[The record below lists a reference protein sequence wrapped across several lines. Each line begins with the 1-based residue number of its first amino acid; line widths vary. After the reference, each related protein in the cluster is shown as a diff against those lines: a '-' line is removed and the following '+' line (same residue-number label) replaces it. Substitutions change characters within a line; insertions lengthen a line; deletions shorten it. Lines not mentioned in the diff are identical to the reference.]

1 LRNWLKSFFKPDECA
16 LLPQA
21 EEFRNFYGHYQGILR
36 VRRKLSDLLAA
47 DNPGNSRVFIDL
59 AGQLIDLLSKLFDQK
74 IPQLF
79 KAYSLT
85 REAQTREELENIF
98 RETFENLDFS
108 QCRHVMP
115 DSFCQRNHRTLP
127 ELLDYAHDLAVEEMF
142 CLMDLYDLR
151 KIKATPV
158 QTGLPIKLHVID
170 LGGGVC
176 ASDNKK
182 VLKDEIL
189 SDPMQAMFQGMYY
202 PGISWSG
209 PIGVNLKGFMVI
221 MAQSSSRPEEDFW
234 DKTYL
239 LAAKEYMNFNSR
251 LGYHYTSVAS
261 YLSDDPLNNHIR
273 FMLKGGA
280 ADDLRRARRARF
292 IGLVLERLDFEV
304 DVHKDLIE
312 ARLNNAER
320 AVIENRLNLIGRLM
334 GCSRQRD
341 MVMNNESTV
350 NWYAEAFLRGN
361 YAFETDQ

>member
-1 LRNWLKSFFKPDECA
+1 LRNWLKSFFKPDGCA
-16 LLPQA
+16 LLPLA
-21 EEFRNFYGHYQGILR
+21 EEFRNFYNHYQGILR
-36 VRRKLSDLLAA
+36 VRRKLSDLLTA
-47 DNPGNSRVFIDL
+47 DTPGSSRVFIDL
-59 AGQLIDLLSKLFDQK
+59 ASQLIDLLSKLFDQK

-79 KAYSLT
+79 KAYASI
-85 REAQTREELENIF
+85 REAQTREDVETIF
-98 RETFENLDFS
+98 RTTFKDLDFS

-115 DSFCQRNHRTLP
+115 DSFCQGNQQTLP

-142 CLMDLYDLR
+142 CLMDVYDLR

-176 ASDNKK
+176 ASDSKM

-189 SDPMQAMFQGMYY
+189 SDPVQAMFKGMYY

-239 LAAKEYMNFNSR
+239 LASKEYMNYNSR

-261 YLSDDPLNNHIR
+261 YLSEDPLNNHIR

-292 IGLVLERLDFEV
+292 IGLVLERLGFEV

-312 ARLNNAER
+312 ARLNNTER
-320 AVIENRLNLIGRLM
+320 AVIENRLDLIGRLM

-350 NWYAEAFLRGN
+350 TWYAEAFLRGN

>member
-1 LRNWLKSFFKPDECA
+1 LKNWLRSFFKPKDCS
-16 LLPQA
+16 LLPLA
-21 EEFRNFYGHYQGILR
+21 EEFRIFYGHYLGILR
-36 VRRKLSDLLAA
+36 VRQKLNELLAA
-47 DNPGNSRVFIDL
+47 DLPGNNRVFIDL
-59 AGQLIDLLSKLFDQK
+59 ASQLIDLMSKLFDQK
-74 IPQLF
+74 IPQFF
-79 KAYSLT
+79 KAYALI
-85 REAQTREELENIF
+85 REAQNREDLEKIF
-98 RETFENLDFS
+98 QSTFSALDFS

-115 DSFCQRNHRTLP
+115 NSFRRQDRHTLP
-127 ELLDYAHDLAVEEMF
+127 ELLNYAHELAVEEMF

-176 ASDNKK
+176 ASDSKM
-182 VLKDEIL
+182 VSKDEIL
-189 SDPMQAMFQGMYY
+189 SAPVQAMLKGMYH

-239 LAAKEYMNFNSR
+239 LAAGEYMNYNSR

-261 YLSDDPLNNHIR
+261 YLGDDPLNNHIR

-292 IGLVLERLDFEV
+292 LGLVLERLDFEV
-304 DVHKDLIE
+304 DVYKDLIE
-312 ARLNNAER
+312 ARMINAER
-320 AVIENRLNLIGRLM
+320 TVVENRLDLIGRLM

-361 YAFETDQ
+361 YAFENDQ

>member
-1 LRNWLKSFFKPDECA
+1 MRNWLKSFFKPDECA
-16 LLPQA
+16 LLPLA
-21 EEFRNFYGHYQGILR
+21 EEFRNFYVHYQGILR

-47 DNPGNSRVFIDL
+47 DTPGSRVFIDL
-59 AGQLIDLLSKLFDQK
+59 ASQLIDLLSKLFDQK

-79 KAYSLT
+79 KAYASI
-85 REAQTREELENIF
+85 REAQTRVEVETIF
-98 RETFENLDFS
+98 QTTFKDLDFS

-115 DSFCQRNHRTLP
+115 DSFYHGNHQTLP

-176 ASDNKK
+176 ASESKM

-189 SDPMQAMFQGMYY
+189 SDPVQAMFQGMYY

-239 LAAKEYMNFNSR
+239 FASKE
-251 LGYHYTSVAS
+251 
-261 YLSDDPLNNHIR
+261 I
-273 FMLKGGA
+273 
-280 ADDLRRARRARF
+280 
-292 IGLVLERLDFEV
+292 
-304 DVHKDLIE
+304 
-312 ARLNNAER
+312 
-320 AVIENRLNLIGRLM
+320 
-334 GCSRQRD
+334 
-341 MVMNNESTV
+341 
-350 NWYAEAFLRGN
+350 
-361 YAFETDQ
+361 

>member
-1 LRNWLKSFFKPDECA
+1 LKNWLKSIFKPNECS
-16 LLPQA
+16 LLPLA

-47 DNPGNSRVFIDL
+47 DTPGNGRVFIDL
-59 AGQLIDLLSKLFDQK
+59 AGQLIDLLGKLFDQK
-74 IPQLF
+74 VPQLF
-79 KAYSLT
+79 KAYASI
-85 REAQTREELENIF
+85 REAQTRGEVETIF
-98 RETFENLDFS
+98 RSTFEDLDLS
-108 QCRHVMP
+108 QCRQVMP
-115 DSFCQRNHRTLP
+115 DSFGRGNHDTLP
-127 ELLDYAHDLAVEEMF
+127 GLLDYAHDLAVEEMF

-176 ASDNKK
+176 ASNNKM

-189 SDPMQAMFQGMYY
+189 SDPVQALFQGMYY

-261 YLSDDPLNNHIR
+261 YLSDDPLYNHIR

-312 ARLNNAER
+312 ARLNNADR
-320 AVIENRLNLIGRLM
+320 AVIENRLDLIGRLM

-350 NWYAEAFLRGN
+350 NWYAEAFLKGN
-361 YAFETDQ
+361 YAFETNQ